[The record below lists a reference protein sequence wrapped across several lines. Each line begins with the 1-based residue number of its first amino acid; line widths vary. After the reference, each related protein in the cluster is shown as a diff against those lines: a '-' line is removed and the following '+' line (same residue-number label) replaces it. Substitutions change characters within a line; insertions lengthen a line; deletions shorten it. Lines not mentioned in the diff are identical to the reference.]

1 MKISDYIGETTAY
14 DKKAELEIKKP
25 KSWLKSVSAFAN
37 GTGGALIF
45 GVDDND
51 KLVGIDDVQTT
62 SEKISEI
69 IKDKMDPVPQ
79 VDMQIHS
86 ENGLKFI
93 VLNVLSGSETPY
105 YYVGDG
111 NRIAFV
117 RIGNR
122 SETANA
128 TELKRLV
135 LKGSGKSYDSIVT
148 NNKFSDFA
156 FTKLKSVYKM
166 KTHKELTNEDFI
178 SFGLAD
184 DKGMLTNAG
193 LLLADDSPVY
203 HSRLFC
209 TRWYGLDM
217 TSGVMDAID
226 DKEFSGSLISLLQNG
241 VEFINLNTKKRWKKT
256 ATSRLE
262 MPEYPERAITEA
274 LVNALIHR
282 DYLEVGSEV
291 HIDIFDNRIEIF
303 SPGGMC
309 DGSFVQELN
318 TNNIPSRRR
327 NPVIADVFSRM
338 NYMERRG
345 SGFKKI
351 NGDYK
356 ESVNYTDELAPVYYS
371 DNSTFRI
378 TLYNLNYNAPI
389 ESDVEI
395 IDEISDKIN
404 DKINDKIK
412 FSSNENKVLELII
425 HDNSITQPQISKE
438 LNVSESTVSRAIKK
452 LKDNGYI
459 VRSGSNK
466 DGQWIVKS

>member
-51 KLVGIDDVQTT
+51 KFVGIDDVQTT

-79 VDMQIHS
+79 VDMQIRS

-93 VLNVLSGSETPY
+93 VLNVLSGSETSY

-128 TELKRLV
+128 PELKRLV

-184 DKGMLTNAG
+184 D
-193 LLLADDSPVY
+193 
-203 HSRLFC
+203 R
-209 TRWYGLDM
+209 
-217 TSGVMDAID
+217 
-226 DKEFSGSLISLLQNG
+226 
-241 VEFINLNTKKRWKKT
+241 
-256 ATSRLE
+256 
-262 MPEYPERAITEA
+262 
-274 LVNALIHR
+274 
-282 DYLEVGSEV
+282 
-291 HIDIFDNRIEIF
+291 RI
-303 SPGGMC
+303 
-309 DGSFVQELN
+309 L
-318 TNNIPSRRR
+318 
-327 NPVIADVFSRM
+327 
-338 NYMERRG
+338 
-345 SGFKKI
+345 
-351 NGDYK
+351 
-356 ESVNYTDELAPVYYS
+356 
-371 DNSTFRI
+371 
-378 TLYNLNYNAPI
+378 
-389 ESDVEI
+389 
-395 IDEISDKIN
+395 
-404 DKINDKIK
+404 
-412 FSSNENKVLELII
+412 
-425 HDNSITQPQISKE
+425 
-438 LNVSESTVSRAIKK
+438 
-452 LKDNGYI
+452 
-459 VRSGSNK
+459 
-466 DGQWIVKS
+466 